1 MCLSWSEH
9 VSNFLC
15 LFCVTDIVLV
25 AINLY
30 EELPL
35 YGTDI
40 IAAYNWQPMRGMDSH
55 VFAMVE
61 DALRK
66 MIE

>member
-15 LFCVTDIVLV
+15 LFCVTGILLV
-25 AINLY
+25 AISPW

-35 YGTDI
+35 YGTDTI
-40 IAAYNWQPMRGMDSH
+40 PAYNGQPMGEMDPLIFAVAED
-55 VFAMVE
+55 VFK
-61 DALRK
+61 K